1 MWQKLDRF
9 FEIVDKIFVWLSFLV
24 LGGMTL
30 LISLQVFFR
39 YVLHAPL
46 AWTEELARFGFIW
59 MTFFAGYLGAR
70 RAQHIGVEL
79 IQNLFPATVKKIMKF
94 ISALVASAFFLMVVY
109 YLVTL
114 WKKLAMQTSAALN
127 IPMNWI
133 YLGMLVG
140 CFFIGIAYLYE
151 AICIFRP
158 ADEKKGEEKA

>member
-9 FEIVDKIFVWLSFLV
+9 FEVVDKIFVWLSFLV

-79 IQNLFPATVKKIMKF
+79 IQNLFPSTVKKIMKF
-94 ISALVASAFFLMVVY
+94 ISSLIASAFFLMVVY

-114 WKKLAMQTSAALN
+114 WGKLAMQTSAALN

-133 YLGMLVG
+133 YMGMLVG

-151 AICIFRP
+151 AACIFRP
-158 ADEKKGEEKA
+158 ADTK

>member
-1 MWQKLDRF
+1 MWKKLDRF
-9 FEIVDKIFVWLSFLV
+9 FAIIDNIFVWLSFLV

-30 LISLQVFFR
+30 LIALQVFFR
-39 YVLHAPL
+39 YVIKAPL

-79 IQNLFPATVKKIMKF
+79 IQNLFPKGVKKFMKF
-94 ISALVASAFFLMVVY
+94 ISSLIASGFFLMVVY

-114 WKKLAMQTSAALN
+114 WGKLAMQTSAALN
-127 IPMNWI
+127 IPMNYI

-140 CFFIGIAYLYE
+140 SFFIGLAYLYE
-151 AICIFRP
+151 ALCIFRP
-158 ADEKKGEEKA
+158 EEEEKA